1 MHKQLWARS
10 EREPSQA
17 RTYFFPPSVIFV
29 TRLWFCCDNLRI
41 FWNAQKRSVF
51 RLLRTHIVGEYL
63 RHSISGTCPRLP
75 EELGSGLLA
84 NAKPCHL
91 PAGDA
96 LFHARDKGAG
106 LYRLDQGLL
115 KVCLASS
122 RGQDQILA
130 ILQPGE
136 IVGDLAVIDGW
147 ARPASVVAMV
157 DCELR
162 FISRTFF
169 QTFAQQH
176 SEIHEEL
183 FKLAAARLRE
193 AYKTIASLAFLS
205 MRARLAYALLELAR
219 NLGEGLPSGAIV
231 IPIRLSQKD
240 LAALAGVARE
250 NINRLLGEWERGK
263 VVTKSPGF
271 YRIEDQKKLEDEI
284 DW

>member
-1 MHKQLWARS
+1 
-10 EREPSQA
+10 
-17 RTYFFPPSVIFV
+17 
-29 TRLWFCCDNLRI
+29 
-41 FWNAQKRSVF
+41 
-51 RLLRTHIVGEYL
+51 
-63 RHSISGTCPRLP
+63 
-75 EELGSGLLA
+75 
-84 NAKPCHL
+84 
-91 PAGDA
+91 
-96 LFHARDKGAG
+96 LFHARDKGDG

-136 IVGDLAVIDGW
+136 IVGDLAVIGGL
-147 ARPASVVAMV
+147 ATSASVVAMV
-157 DCELR
+157 DSELR

-169 QTFAQQH
+169 QTFVQQH
-176 SEIHEEL
+176 SEIQEEL
-183 FKLAAARLRE
+183 SKLAAVRLRE

-205 MRARLAYALLELAR
+205 MRGRLAHALLELAR

-231 IPIRLSQKD
+231 IPIPLSQKD

-263 VVTKSPGF
+263 IVTKSSGF
-271 YRIEDQKKLEDEI
+271 YRIEDRKKLEDEI